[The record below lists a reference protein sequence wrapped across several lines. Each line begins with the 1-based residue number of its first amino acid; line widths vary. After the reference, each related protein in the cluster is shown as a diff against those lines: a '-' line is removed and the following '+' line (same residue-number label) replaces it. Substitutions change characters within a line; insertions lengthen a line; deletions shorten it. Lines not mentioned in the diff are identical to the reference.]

1 MIDVVVEL
9 CWHSVQWLPKSL
21 LFTSNFL
28 KAPSFFLTFIA
39 IVLQRR
45 FKYVDSFDSDPQFGG
60 FMEAFYC
67 FVRFEFSLLIFCSV
81 CCIFRLITY
90 RSPPILDLGHA
101 CWWKNGWSVSSS
113 SSSGGCGAPARAPP
127 SDRVPGLTAQ
137 VPHRLYKK
145 GILQQM
151 ILVQN
156 KGWFLFLFPPLWCCW
171 AGLVPSCM
179 FKTK

>member
-137 VPHRLYKK
+137 ALWYWHYWSFRMETDLSE
-145 GILQQM
+145 ILIFQ
-151 ILVQN
+151 
-156 KGWFLFLFPPLWCCW
+156 
-171 AGLVPSCM
+171 
-179 FKTK
+179 